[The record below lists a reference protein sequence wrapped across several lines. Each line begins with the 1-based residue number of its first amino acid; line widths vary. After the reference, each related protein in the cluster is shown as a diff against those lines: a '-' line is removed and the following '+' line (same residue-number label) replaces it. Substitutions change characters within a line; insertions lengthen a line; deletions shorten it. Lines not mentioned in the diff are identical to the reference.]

1 MKKIPSIIIMVIIIG
16 VGLVKVIENTNYND
30 EMYIVSESEDEK
42 VELVDGEKTN
52 HEEIEPPVKRKEIKI
67 FISGEVNEPNVVTL
81 DSDSILLDA
90 MDKVGGLKETADLNT
105 INLAMKVEDGGHY
118 IVPKKGESESQI
130 LNDKDK
136 PSDNKLL
143 NNKININTSTQE
155 DLDTLPGIGEITAQ
169 KIIKYRDEN
178 GLFKSIE
185 EIRNVNGIGEKKYEE
200 IRELISI

>member
-67 FISGEVNEPNVVTL
+67 FISGEVNKPNVVTL
-81 DSDSILLDA
+81 DSDSRLLDA

>member
-81 DSDSILLDA
+81 DSDSRLLDA